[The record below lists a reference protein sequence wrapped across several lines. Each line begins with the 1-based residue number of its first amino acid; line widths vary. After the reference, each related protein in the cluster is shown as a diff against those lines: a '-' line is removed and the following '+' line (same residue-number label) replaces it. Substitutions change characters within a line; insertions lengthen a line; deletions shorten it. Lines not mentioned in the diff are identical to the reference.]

1 VVEVKKLLI
10 VAALA
15 LTSCAP
21 ILGTVQGT
29 ASTLTQ
35 TGQTLTLTDRDGTPL
50 LEVVSALDGAISV
63 TGAVC
68 SMPLDG
74 LSYCRLGDVLPGASV
89 VLTYTGTLKA
99 ANASWRTPA
108 KKIQGIPWP

>member
-35 TGQTLTLTDRDGTPL
+35 TGQTLTLTNRDSTPL
-50 LEVVSALDGAISV
+50 GRAVVAVDGPAGV

-68 SMPLDG
+68 SMPVDG
-74 LSYCRLGDVLPGASV
+74 LSYCRLDDVFPNASA
-89 VLTYTGTLKA
+89 VLTYTGKLKA

-108 KKIQGIPWP
+108 GRIQGTVWP